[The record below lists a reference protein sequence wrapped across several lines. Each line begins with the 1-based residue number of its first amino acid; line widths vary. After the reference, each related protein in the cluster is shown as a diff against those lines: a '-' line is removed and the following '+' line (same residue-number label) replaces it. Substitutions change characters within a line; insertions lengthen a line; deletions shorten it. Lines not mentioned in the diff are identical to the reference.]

1 MATDSNIIHKSS
13 GWYIE
18 TPLGPIGPMDS
29 QQEADQFL
37 NLMNTASI
45 ARAEMGCTDSEC
57 FT

>member
-1 MATDSNIIHKSS
+1 MANDINVIHKSS
-13 GWYIE
+13 GWYVE

-37 NLMNTASI
+37 CLMKTASI
-45 ARAEMGCTDSEC
+45 ARAEMGCTDAEC

>member
-1 MATDSNIIHKSS
+1 MANDITIIHKSS
-13 GWYIE
+13 GWYVE

-37 NLMNTASI
+37 NLMKTASV
-45 ARAEMGCTDSEC
+45 ARAEMGCTDAEC